1 MSGTSIKGDLRAAL
15 SNENLRGALGR
26 FADDYLESR
35 QAAYRNKDFNDLR
48 DKIAEIKSRAA
59 GRMEELAERFA
70 AEAARRGAKV
80 FRAETAGQAR
90 DYILNL
96 ARERGVKTIVKSKS
110 MASEE
115 IHLNRYLAEA
125 GMEVV
130 ETDLGEW
137 IIQLCG
143 QRPSHMVLPAIHM
156 TRGQVADVFSRET
169 GEELPPE
176 ISRLVKVAR
185 ENLRQKFL
193 KADLGISGANIAV
206 AETGTLVMVTNE
218 GNGRLTTTLPP
229 LHVAVVG
236 LEKLVER
243 FTDAVPI
250 LEALPRSATSQQLTS
265 YVTMLTGPAPAV
277 DASGSPVQKEM
288 HIVLLDNGRTEM
300 QGDPVFNEALQCI
313 RCASCLNVCPVFQ
326 LVGGHVF
333 GYVYTG
339 GIGAVL
345 TAFFNGME
353 NAAEIQS
360 LCLGCERCKDFC
372 PARINLPRLI
382 NDLRTRIAQQ
392 SGLPLPQ
399 RMFLK
404 NVLTNRSLF
413 HGLLRAA
420 AVGQKPFVKEGTVR
434 HLPFFLAGQ
443 AGVKNLPALAEEP
456 LRNWFKRYAA
466 REAEEKA
473 GKRAAR
479 EADKREIKQ
488 ENNQETRQE
497 SKPQSKVESTTEN
510 KAENSAERA
519 AFRAETGSERE
530 AGRKV
535 ASKARPRAGL
545 FAGCLTD
552 FIYPEIGVSMV
563 KVLESTGFEVVF
575 PRGQTCC
582 GYPARQLGAPEVMAE
597 VARQNLAA
605 FEDAGVDY
613 ILTPCPTCTH
623 ALKNIYPELS
633 ADEPALQARAA
644 VMAGK
649 VYDFAEFVY
658 NRIKEG
664 SAQIARLKP
673 LNKKVTYHDSCH
685 LKRSLGI
692 TLEPREL
699 LKTAGADLVEMPFS
713 DRCCGFGGSYSLKY
727 PELSAQILDQKLD
740 CIRETG
746 AGLVAVECPGCLMQ
760 LRKGLAEMG
769 EKAVE
774 ARFLA
779 EILADQL

>member
-1 MSGTSIKGDLRAAL
+1 MSDTSIKGDIRAAL

-130 ETDLGEW
+130 ETDLVSG
-137 IIQLCG
+137 LSAL
-143 QRPSHMVLPAIHM
+143 RPAPFPHGAACHPYDQ
-156 TRGQVADVFSRET
+156 GQVAGIFSRET

-193 KADLGISGANIAV
+193 KAELGISGANIAV

-243 FTDAVPI
+243 FIDAVPI

-288 HIVLLDNGRTEM
+288 HIVLLNNGRTEM
-300 QGDPVFNEALQCI
+300 QSDPVFKEALQCI

-339 GIGAVL
+339 SIGSVL
-345 TAFFNGME
+345 TAFFNGLE

-360 LCLGCERCKDFC
+360 LCLGCQRCKDFC
-372 PARINLPRLI
+372 PAKINLPRLI

-392 SGLPLPQ
+392 SGLSLPQ
-399 RMFLK
+399 RLFLK
-404 NVLTNRSLF
+404 KVLTNRSLF

-420 AVGQKPFVKEGTVR
+420 AVGQKPFVKKE
-434 HLPFFLAGQ
+434 
-443 AGVKNLPALAEEP
+443 
-456 LRNWFKRYAA
+456 
-466 REAEEKA
+466 
-473 GKRAAR
+473 
-479 EADKREIKQ
+479 
-488 ENNQETRQE
+488 
-497 SKPQSKVESTTEN
+497 
-510 KAENSAERA
+510 
-519 AFRAETGSERE
+519 
-530 AGRKV
+530 
-535 ASKARPRAGL
+535 L
-545 FAGCLTD
+545 FATCPS
-552 FIYPEIGVSMV
+552 FSR
-563 KVLESTGFEVVF
+563 TG
-575 PRGQTCC
+575 
-582 GYPARQLGAPEVMAE
+582 
-597 VARQNLAA
+597 
-605 FEDAGVDY
+605 
-613 ILTPCPTCTH
+613 
-623 ALKNIYPELS
+623 
-633 ADEPALQARAA
+633 
-644 VMAGK
+644 
-649 VYDFAEFVY
+649 
-658 NRIKEG
+658 
-664 SAQIARLKP
+664 
-673 LNKKVTYHDSCH
+673 
-685 LKRSLGI
+685 
-692 TLEPREL
+692 
-699 LKTAGADLVEMPFS
+699 
-713 DRCCGFGGSYSLKY
+713 
-727 PELSAQILDQKLD
+727 
-740 CIRETG
+740 
-746 AGLVAVECPGCLMQ
+746 
-760 LRKGLAEMG
+760 
-769 EKAVE
+769 
-774 ARFLA
+774 
-779 EILADQL
+779 

>member
-1 MSGTSIKGDLRAAL
+1 MSDTSIKGDIRAAL

-156 TRGQVADVFSRET
+156 TRGQVAGIFSRET

-193 KADLGISGANIAV
+193 KAELGISGANIAV

-243 FTDAVPI
+243 FIDAVPI

-288 HIVLLDNGRTEM
+288 HIVLLNNGRTEM
-300 QGDPVFNEALQCI
+300 QSDPVFKEALQCI

-339 GIGAVL
+339 GIGSVL
-345 TAFFNGME
+345 TAFFNGLE

-360 LCLGCERCKDFC
+360 LCLGCQRCKDFC
-372 PARINLPRLI
+372 PAKINLPRLI

-392 SGLPLPQ
+392 SGLSLPQ
-399 RMFLK
+399 RLFLK
-404 NVLTNRSLF
+404 KVLTNRSLF

-443 AGVKNLPALAEEP
+443 ASVRNLPALAEEP
-456 LRNWFKRYAA
+456 LRNWFNRYAA

-473 GKRAAR
+473 GKGAAR
-479 EADKREIKQ
+479 EADKRDSKQ
-488 ENNQETRQE
+488 ENNQETRKE

-510 KAENSAERA
+510 KAGDAAEGAAYRA
-519 AFRAETGSERE
+519 KTEKE
-530 AGRKV
+530 AGRKTG
-535 ASKARPRAGL
+535 SKARPRAGL

-552 FIYPEIGVSMV
+552 FIYPEIGISMV

-597 VARQNLAA
+597 VARQNLAV
-605 FEDAGVDY
+605 FEDAGADY

-633 ADEPALQARAA
+633 AGDPALQARAA
-644 VMAGK
+644 AMAGK
-649 VYDFAEFVY
+649 VCDFAELVY
-658 NRIKEG
+658 RQIKDG
-664 SAQIARLKP
+664 TAPGLRLKA

-699 LKTAGADLVEMPFS
+699 LKTAGAKLVEMPYA
-713 DRCCGFGGSYSLKY
+713 DRCCGFGGSYFLKY

-740 CIRETG
+740 CIRKTG

-760 LRKGLAEMG
+760 LRKGLKERG

>member
-1 MSGTSIKGDLRAAL
+1 MSDTSIKGDIRAAL

-156 TRGQVADVFSRET
+156 TRGQVAGIFSRET

-193 KADLGISGANIAV
+193 KAELGISGANIAV

-243 FTDAVPI
+243 FIDAVPI

-288 HIVLLDNGRTEM
+288 HIVLLNNGRTEM
-300 QGDPVFNEALQCI
+300 QSDPVFKEALQCI

-339 GIGAVL
+339 SIGSVL
-345 TAFFNGME
+345 TAFFNGLE

-360 LCLGCERCKDFC
+360 LCLGCQRCKDFC
-372 PARINLPRLI
+372 PAKINLPRLI

-392 SGLPLPQ
+392 SGLSLPQ
-399 RMFLK
+399 RLFLK
-404 NVLTNRSLF
+404 KVLTNRSLF

-434 HLPFFLAGQ
+434 HRVFQGESPVGEFVPGKPDPQGQLLPHHVPDRRG
-443 AGVKNLPALAEEP
+443 NL
-456 LRNWFKRYAA
+456 
-466 REAEEKA
+466 
-473 GKRAAR
+473 
-479 EADKREIKQ
+479 Q
-488 ENNQETRQE
+488 H
-497 SKPQSKVESTTEN
+497 
-510 KAENSAERA
+510 KAEPVIQA
-519 AFRAETGSERE
+519 AAVLVQPVVGKGGKKLAQDGGVGSLQLQSVKPAFPDMNRCQGV
-530 AGRKV
+530 AGHQPGDIEPVHFFGHFPEEGIPDRGG
-535 ASKARPRAGL
+535 RPQGQ
-545 FAGCLTD
+545 
-552 FIYPEIGVSMV
+552 PGV
-563 KVLESTGFEVVF
+563 
-575 PRGQTCC
+575 
-582 GYPARQLGAPEVMAE
+582 
-597 VARQNLAA
+597 
-605 FEDAGVDY
+605 DAG
-613 ILTPCPTCTH
+613 
-623 ALKNIYPELS
+623 A
-633 ADEPALQARAA
+633 
-644 VMAGK
+644 
-649 VYDFAEFVY
+649 
-658 NRIKEG
+658 
-664 SAQIARLKP
+664 
-673 LNKKVTYHDSCH
+673 
-685 LKRSLGI
+685 
-692 TLEPREL
+692 
-699 LKTAGADLVEMPFS
+699 
-713 DRCCGFGGSYSLKY
+713 
-727 PELSAQILDQKLD
+727 
-740 CIRETG
+740 
-746 AGLVAVECPGCLMQ
+746 LVAVVVELGEYFRPVLVNHPRNQAVTRDDILPVGLNKLFIGAVRGMDGLLFGDDQARTPPGPFPVIISKSLARQ
-760 LRKGLAEMG
+760 AVLRQVCQMSRKYNPVVQTDRPYLNVLKQIPVSSGHANTPSDLQAG
-769 EKAVE
+769 DAALPDGRPQAPGGHTIARSPHLHTGPLQVFVKAAAGGGRDHGHQRVK
-774 ARFLA
+774 AF
-779 EILADQL
+779 